1 MEKDFIDI
9 TSIEKGCDTSTILA
23 YRGIK
28 KNYKVHK
35 LILGVSS
42 LFFLSN
48 IDYSQ
53 FATEAF
59 CEDTNCTYIPS
70 SVCFPGESE
79 GIIKPVSFGEKKIV
93 AKAKIKKKY
102 FISDE
107 ELEQRMNTDY
117 PKEILPNEE
126 ESSIE
131 DFVKYN
137 SGRFINSLDKWL

>member
-1 MEKDFIDI
+1 M
-9 TSIEKGCDTSTILA
+9 
-23 YRGIK
+23 
-28 KNYKVHK
+28 
-35 LILGVSS
+35 
-42 LFFLSN
+42 
-48 IDYSQ
+48 
-53 FATEAF
+53 
-59 CEDTNCTYIPS
+59 
-70 SVCFPGESE
+70 
-79 GIIKPVSFGEKKIV
+79 

-107 ELEQRMNTDY
+107 ELEQRMGTDS

>member
-9 TSIEKGCDTSTILA
+9 TSIEKGCDTSTMLA

-28 KNYKVHK
+28 KNYKIHK

-48 IDYSQ
+48 TDYSP
-53 FATEAF
+53 FGTETF

-70 SVCFPGESE
+70 SVCFPGEAE
-79 GIIKPVSFGEKKIV
+79 GIIKPVSFGKKKIV

-107 ELEQRMNTDY
+107 ELEKRMGAY
-117 PKEILPNEE
+117 SPKELITNEE

>member
-9 TSIEKGCDTSTILA
+9 TSIEKGCDTSTMLA

-28 KNYKVHK
+28 KNYKIHK

-42 LFFLSN
+42 LIFLSN
-48 IDYSQ
+48 TDYSP
-53 FATEAF
+53 FGTEAF

-79 GIIKPVSFGEKKIV
+79 GIINPVSFGKKRIV

-107 ELEQRMNTDY
+107 ELEQRMGTCSST
-117 PKEILPNEE
+117 EILPKEE
-126 ESSIE
+126 ESSID

>member
-9 TSIEKGCDTSTILA
+9 TSIEKGCDTSTMLA

-28 KNYKVHK
+28 KNYKIHK

-48 IDYSQ
+48 TDYSP
-53 FATEAF
+53 FGTETF

-79 GIIKPVSFGEKKIV
+79 GIIKPVSFGKKKIV

-102 FISDE
+102 SISDE
-107 ELEQRMNTDY
+107 ELEKRMGAY
-117 PKEILPNEE
+117 SPKELITNEE

-131 DFVKYN
+131 EFVKYN

>member
-1 MEKDFIDI
+1 M
-9 TSIEKGCDTSTILA
+9 
-23 YRGIK
+23 
-28 KNYKVHK
+28 
-35 LILGVSS
+35 
-42 LFFLSN
+42 FFLSN
-48 IDYSQ
+48 TDYSP
-53 FATEAF
+53 FGTETF

-79 GIIKPVSFGEKKIV
+79 GIIKPVSFGKKKIV

-102 FISDE
+102 SISDE
-107 ELEQRMNTDY
+107 ELEQRMVAY
-117 PKEILPNEE
+117 SPKELITNEE

>member
-9 TSIEKGCDTSTILA
+9 TSIEKGCDTSTMLA

-28 KNYKVHK
+28 KNYKIHK

-48 IDYSQ
+48 TDYSP
-53 FATEAF
+53 FGTETF

-70 SVCFPGESE
+70 SVCFPGEPE
-79 GIIKPVSFGEKKIV
+79 GIIKPVSFGKKKIV

-102 FISDE
+102 SISDE
-107 ELEQRMNTDY
+107 ELEQRMGAY
-117 PKEILPNEE
+117 SPKELITNEE

>member
-9 TSIEKGCDTSTILA
+9 TSIEKGCDTSTMLA

-28 KNYKVHK
+28 KNYKIHK

-48 IDYSQ
+48 TDYSP
-53 FATEAF
+53 FGTETF

-79 GIIKPVSFGEKKIV
+79 GIIKPVSFGKKKIV

-102 FISDE
+102 SISDE
-107 ELEQRMNTDY
+107 ELEKRMGAY
-117 PKEILPNEE
+117 SPKELITNEE

>member
-9 TSIEKGCDTSTILA
+9 TSIEKGCDTSTMLA

-28 KNYKVHK
+28 KNYKIHK

-48 IDYSQ
+48 TDYSP
-53 FATEAF
+53 FGTDTF

-79 GIIKPVSFGEKKIV
+79 GIIKPVSFGKKKIV

-102 FISDE
+102 SISDE
-107 ELEQRMNTDY
+107 ELEQRMGAY
-117 PKEILPNEE
+117 SPKELITNEE